1 MHLAA
6 LDGKSGV
13 GEVEEAATVGDEGA
27 SRLLQAPSGV
37 GGGSTARRRRR
48 LFAQR

>member
-6 LDGKSGV
+6 LDGKCGV
-13 GEVEEAATVGDEGA
+13 GEVEEEATVGDEGA
-27 SRLLQAPSGV
+27 CRLVQAPSGV
-37 GGGSTARRRRR
+37 GGSTARRRRR